1 MATAIPRI
9 GQRSLLNSGLAGSL
23 QSKSLTTNTVN
34 SSEYFSVQGTDIV
47 FSTTNSDPLSDNP
60 KGVLEQ
66 IRIDNSGNIAY
77 FGTPT
82 PSLNRSITDV
92 SLNLDCCNRITDIY
106 ISSRNTNSPFSNG
119 VRVIV
124 KYKDWGSNFV
134 AVAGDVLATIKSPG
148 GGING
153 YSCVGEFLKFNQG
166 INTQLF
172 DTSSNTATVNNGT
185 FVLSSRASTFSNIPY
200 ALVFRFLPS
209 FTPFSLFTIHIKLV
223 SCTTEAQIEYITVDA
238 PPP

>member
-9 GQRSLLNSGLAGSL
+9 GQRSILNSGLAGSL
-23 QSKSLTTNTVN
+23 QARSLTTNTVN

-77 FGTPT
+77 FGIQ
-82 PSLNRSITDV
+82 PSALNRSITDV

-106 ISSRNTNSPFSNG
+106 ISSINTNTPFSNG
-119 VRVIV
+119 VRVV
-124 KYKDWGSNFV
+124 VRYQDWGSEFV
-134 AVAGDVLATIKSPG
+134 AVAGDVLATIKNPG
-148 GGING
+148 SGNG
-153 YSCVGEFLKFNQG
+153 YSCVGEFLKLNQASPNEALFNTSISG
-166 INTQLF
+166 I
-172 DTSSNTATVNNGT
+172 TVNNGT
-185 FVLSSRASTFSNIPY
+185 LSLSSRSSSFSNIPY

-209 FTPFSLFTIHIKLV
+209 FLPFSSFSIHIKLISSV
-223 SCTTEAQIEYITVDA
+223 TQAQIVSVQVDA